1 MQNPDEKKKLFEL
14 LVLVGI
20 FALAGLIA
28 YYNLLLRPQFSGFIV
43 ANREFGALK
52 RSVNTGKSLIANE
65 DRIRRQYEEIQKQ
78 AGLLE
83 KKFPGQDEVSS
94 LLEDFSNIAES
105 SGIKILKIRPLE
117 ASDGVPEAG
126 TGGKLYSR
134 FPILIEAR
142 AGYHQFAM
150 FIDKLENMER
160 FIGIDGIDIKARS
173 EEPRRH
179 GIRLRVTT
187 FLMQ

>member
-1 MQNPDEKKKLFEL
+1 MQNPDEKKKLLEL

-20 FALAGLIA
+20 FVLAGLIA
-28 YYNLLLRPQFSGFIV
+28 YYNLLLKPQFSSLIV
-43 ANREFGALK
+43 ANREFSALK
-52 RSVNTGKSLIANE
+52 RSVNTGKGLIVNE
-65 DRIRRQYEEIQKQ
+65 DRIRRQFEEIKKQ

-83 KKFPGQDEVSS
+83 KRFPGQDEISS

-105 SGIKILKIRPLE
+105 SGVKILKIRPLQ
-117 ASDGVPEAG
+117 ASDGISEAG

-142 AGYHQFAM
+142 ASYHQFGM
-150 FIDKLENMER
+150 FVNKLENMER

-179 GIRLRVTT
+179 DIKLRVST